1 MKTETSAV
9 NVAKAHIE
17 AWSNHDWDTSRNLL
31 AEDVRVEVSTTQPIM
46 APVDTTGV
54 DAYMQGLHTFA
65 GPIVTGSAKILSA
78 IGDGQT
84 AMVLVSVKTDIPGQ
98 GQVDLHG
105 ARLYALDEAG
115 RIAHEKVIF
124 FVTRP

>member
-9 NVAKAHIE
+9 SVAKAHIE

-46 APVDTTGV
+46 GPVDTPGV
-54 DAYMQGLHTFA
+54 DAYMEGLHAFA
-65 GPIVTGSAKILSA
+65 DSIVTGSARILSA
-78 IGDGQT
+78 IGDDQT
-84 AMVLVSVKTDIPGQ
+84 AMVLVTVKTASPGQ

-105 ARLYALDEAG
+105 ARLYAIDEAG